1 MKKIM
6 FNDQYVL
13 TAAVLTGRKTQTR
26 RIITLPETFKGQKI
40 NGFKVLERGKD
51 RDYQNG
57 FLCMCDEH
65 GNMIESAFILP
76 KYSVSEK
83 VAIAQRYKDV
93 ISDYHNM
100 RDFYVSKPG
109 WDNKMFVKADLMPN
123 HIRITNV
130 RIERLQ
136 EISDDDCIAEG
147 LLKEYGG
154 YGFTGYDKKSQKT
167 YYFYS
172 TDAKNAFASLIDH
185 TCGKGTWDKN
195 PLVWVYSFNLIELLN
210 HG

>member
-6 FNDQYVL
+6 FNDRCGL

-26 RIITLPETFKGQKI
+26 RIITFPETFKGQKVD
-40 NGFKVLERGKD
+40 GFKILRWEKD
-51 RDYQNG
+51 RDYQDG
-57 FLCMCDEH
+57 FPCMCDEH

-83 VAIAQRYKDV
+83 VAVAQRYKDV
-93 ISDYHNM
+93 ISDYHEM
-100 RDFYVSKPG
+100 RDFYASQPG
-109 WDNKMFVKADLMPN
+109 WNNKMFVKADLMPN

-154 YGFTGYDKKSQKT
+154 YAFVGYDKKSQNAL
-167 YYFYS
+167 YHFS
-172 TDAKNAFASLIDH
+172 TEAKDAFASLVDF

-195 PLVWVYSFNLIELLN
+195 PFVWVYSFNLVNLVN